1 VPSALAGGTVDAV
14 TVPVGEALERPLPT
28 PARATSGRSR
38 SDDLLLLGGVA
49 AVVLLTLLTPADR
62 PPYPPLLFALVAAL
76 VAAAS
81 GVRSAHGGLLRARL
95 SLLATLVVFLASLI
109 AAATASSRVAPEP
122 RLGYVL
128 LSVAILPTFGWIA
141 WLTSDSPTRLER
153 RSVWLDIAVLSL
165 SLCAIVIGIA
175 GDALDAFLD
184 VGDALLI
191 LSSPALLIAV
201 AAVGAVAAAGSGRPF
216 RPLAASYI
224 VAAGLG
230 CMGVAGLLVAM
241 GVDDVAE
248 RLAWGVIALG
258 VLLIGVGSRA
268 LRPHGDIAVTTHR
281 GIGTVRRILPV
292 VGVVAAS
299 LCLLPFL
306 EPTSDELEQL
316 QTATVVLAVV
326 LIAIRQHL
334 LILEREEL
342 LHEATQSAEREH
354 HAHRAAARSIAD
366 TRATA
371 ERLAEAEARYRA
383 LVERIPAVVYVD
395 VIDPA
400 SPNEQYRP
408 IYLSPQIE
416 DVSGY
421 PAEAFIADASLWEE
435 LIHPDDA
442 VETARLFDRHGRLG
456 EPLRVSYRIT
466 HRDGR
471 IVWVEEY
478 ASIIGTSPDGHRLS
492 QGVIVDIT
500 ERRALEDQLRAA
512 QRMDAVG
519 RLAGGVA
526 HDFNNLLT
534 AIVGYASLLLADL
547 PEDDLRR
554 PDVLAITSAA
564 DSATVLVRQLLA
576 FGRRQMLRPE
586 EVDLSTVSERV
597 SPMLRRLIGE
607 HIELRTEL
615 APGLPAVRADP
626 GQLEQVVV
634 NLVVNARDAMPDGG
648 TVTIRTHDTVITPLE
663 ARAHLGLQPGPYVV
677 LTVTDTGIGMDRAT
691 RERVFEPFFTT
702 KEPGRG
708 TGLGLAT
715 VYGIVKQS
723 GGYIGVTSEPGHGSS
738 FRVLLPP
745 LPRPV
750 PLTDPA
756 PRGRAALTGGHERI
770 LLIEDEEAVRDL
782 ASTVLRRVGY
792 DVHEARSGSEGLG
805 VIEARD
811 GAFDLVLTDVVM
823 PGLGGPE
830 LARSVRARWPDV
842 GVILMSGYAEEIVGR
857 DTPGEELAFLA
868 KPFAPDGLTTLVR
881 RVLDQRSA
889 RPSNASRRATVDAG
903 ITIGRSER

>member
-1 VPSALAGGTVDAV
+1 V
-14 TVPVGEALERPLPT
+14 TVHVGEGLERPLPT
-28 PARATSGRSR
+28 AARVTSGRSR
-38 SDDLLLLGGVA
+38 LDDVLLLGGS
-49 AVVLLTLLTPADR
+49 AVILVLTLLTAGSR
-62 PPYPPLLFALVAAL
+62 APYPPLLFALITAL

-81 GVRSAHGGLLRARL
+81 GVRAARGGLRRARL
-95 SLLATLVVFLASLI
+95 SLLATLLLFLASLI
-109 AAATASSRVAPEP
+109 AAATASVRVAPEP
-122 RLGYVL
+122 RLGYL
-128 LSVAILPTFGWIA
+128 LLTLAILPSFGWIA

-153 RSVWLDIAVLSL
+153 RSVWLDIAVLAL

-184 VGDALLI
+184 VGDTLLI

-201 AAVGAVAAAGSGRPF
+201 AAVGTVAAAGSGRPF
-216 RPLAASYI
+216 RPLASSYI
-224 VAAGLG
+224 VAAGLA
-230 CMGVAGLLVAM
+230 CMGIAGLVVAM
-241 GVDDVAE
+241 GVDETVE
-248 RLAWGVIALG
+248 RLAWGVISLG
-258 VLLIGVGSRA
+258 VLLIGVGSRT
-268 LRPHGDIAVTTHR
+268 LQSQEEIAVTRHR
-281 GIGTVRRILPV
+281 GIGTVRRLLPV
-292 VGVVAAS
+292 VGVVAAA
-299 LCLLPFL
+299 LALLPWL
-306 EPTSDELEQL
+306 EPISDELERL
-316 QTATVVLAVV
+316 QTGTVVLAVV

-334 LILEREEL
+334 LILEREQL
-342 LHEATQSAEREH
+342 LREATQSADREH

-383 LVERIPAVVYVD
+383 LVERIPAIVYVD
-395 VIDPA
+395 VIDPNA
-400 SPNEQYRP
+400 PNEHYRP
-408 IYLSPQIE
+408 IYLSPQVE
-416 DVSGY
+416 EVSGY
-421 PAEAFIADASLWEE
+421 PTDAFMGDESLWDE
-435 LIHPDDA
+435 LVHPDD
-442 VETARLFDRHGRLG
+442 TAEVARHFDRHGRLG
-456 EPLRVSYRIT
+456 EPLRVTYRIT

-471 IVWVEEY
+471 IVWVEEH
-478 ASIIGTSPDGHRLS
+478 ASVIGTSPEGHRLS

-547 PEDDLRR
+547 DEDDLRR

-615 APGLPAVRADP
+615 ATGLPAVRADP

-634 NLVVNARDAMPDGG
+634 NLIVNARDAMPHGG
-648 TVTIRTHDTVITPLE
+648 TVTVRTHETVITPLE
-663 ARAHLGLQPGPYVV
+663 ARAHLGLQPGQYVV

-723 GGYIGVTSEPGHGSS
+723 GGYIGVTSEPGRGSS

-750 PLTDPA
+750 PIADPA
-756 PRGRAALTGGHERI
+756 PRGRATLTGGHERL

-782 ASTVLRRVGY
+782 AATVLRRVGY
-792 DVHEARSGSEGLG
+792 DVHEARSGSEGLAL
-805 VIEARD
+805 VEARG
-811 GAFDLVLTDVVM
+811 GAFDLVLSDVVM
-823 PGLGGPE
+823 PGMGGPE
-830 LARSVRARWPDV
+830 LARAIRARWPDIA
-842 GVILMSGYAEEIVGR
+842 VILMSGYAEEIVGR
-857 DTPGEELAFLA
+857 EAPGDELAFLA
-868 KPFAPDGLTTLVR
+868 KPFAPDALTTLVR
-881 RVLDQRSA
+881 RVLDQRRA
-889 RPSNASRRATVDAG
+889 RPSNASSRATVDAG
-903 ITIGRSER
+903 IAIGRSDR